1 MVIKRNGLLSF
12 WWVCGES
19 VSEEEEEGFGR
30 AWKRNLGLASSSKNS
45 IFGQR
50 SRSRPLPQTLYITV
64 NDNCLGFI
72 LFGKNGLIP
81 PFLSLSL
88 SLVPFIAVCKIFS
101 GVW

>member
-50 SRSRPLPQTLYITV
+50 SRSRHLPRTLYITV
-64 NDNCLGFI
+64 NDNCWDSF
-72 LFGKNGLIP
+72 
-81 PFLSLSL
+81 
-88 SLVPFIAVCKIFS
+88 FIAQLYLFIFIFINE
-101 GVW
+101 G

>member
-19 VSEEEEEGFGR
+19 VNEEEEEGFGR

-50 SRSRPLPQTLYITV
+50 SRSSHLPQTFYILLLMITV
-64 NDNCLGFI
+64 WDFFFFFFLKGFGI
-72 LFGKNGLIP
+72 H
-81 PFLSLSL
+81 SL
-88 SLVPFIAVCKIFS
+88 
-101 GVW
+101 